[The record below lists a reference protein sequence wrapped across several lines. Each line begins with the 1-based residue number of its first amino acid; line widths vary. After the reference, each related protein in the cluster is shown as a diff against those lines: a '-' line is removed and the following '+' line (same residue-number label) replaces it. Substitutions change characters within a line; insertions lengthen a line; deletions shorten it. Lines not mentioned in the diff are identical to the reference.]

1 MAATALIFG
10 AGKTGRGFAAHL
22 AFLGGYE
29 LILIDKD
36 PQLVSGLRAAG
47 QYDIRLLDEGK
58 TVCTIKPAGVFSID
72 DPSWIASFTVT
83 SLVFT
88 AVFGNNLEALAA
100 TLAPAFEKR
109 YSENPEQFLTIITC
123 ENFTDAAGVLKK
135 MVLRHLSPE
144 KASEIARWVNEKIGF
159 SESIILRT
167 CLDAAPGDPAL
178 TVRAQNYFELPCDG
192 EALKER
198 LDVYGLKPLRH
209 FADQLRRKIYTYNC
223 INAVITYLGAQL
235 GYTELYEAGNDR
247 EILAIAEKAAHETS
261 KAQLAEFGFNREEQ
275 RQWVSA
281 AFAKFSDRNIP
292 DPISRNG
299 ADPARKLGKEDRLI
313 GPALLA
319 LKHGIYPE
327 GLLKG
332 ILACFAYHDP
342 DKKQQISD
350 LIGEKGLPAVLQEV
364 CGLSMQDELARL
376 IEEQFSKT
384 NLYGGA

>member
-29 LILIDKD
+29 LILIDKG
-36 PQLVSGLRAAG
+36 PQLVAALRAAG
-47 QYDIRLLDEGK
+47 QYEIRILSEEK
-58 TVCTIKPAGVFSID
+58 SICTIRPAGVFSID
-72 DPSWIASFTVT
+72 DPSWVAHFTT
-83 SLVFT
+83 TGLVFT

-100 TLAPAFEKR
+100 SLAPGFERR

-135 MVLRHLSPE
+135 MVLGHLSPE
-144 KASEIARWVNEKIGF
+144 KARWVAEKIGF

-167 CLDAAPGDPAL
+167 CLDAGPGDSVL
-178 TVRAQNYFELPCDG
+178 TVRAQDYFELPCDG
-192 EALKER
+192 EALKEQ
-198 LDVYGLKPLRH
+198 LHVYGLKPLRH
-209 FADQLRRKIYTYNC
+209 FGDQLRRKIYTYNC
-223 INAVITYLGAQL
+223 INAVITYLGAQK
-235 GYTELYEAGNDR
+235 GYTELYEAGNDV
-247 EILAIAEKAAHETS
+247 EILAIAEKAAYETS
-261 KAQLAEFGFNREEQ
+261 VAQLAEFGFNPEEQ

-281 AFAKFSDRNIP
+281 AFAKFADRNIP
-292 DPISRNG
+292 DPIGRNG

-319 LKHGIYPE
+319 LKYGIYPE

-350 LIGEKGLPAVLQEV
+350 LIAKKGLPAVLQEV
-364 CGLSMQDELARL
+364 CGLSMRDELAQL
-376 IEEQFSKT
+376 IEEQLSKAS
-384 NLYGGA
+384 LHGGE

>member
-10 AGKTGRGFAAHL
+10 SGKTGRGFAAHL
-22 AFLGGYE
+22 AYLGGYD

-36 PQLVSGLRAAG
+36 PKLVSELRAAG
-47 QYDIRLLDEGK
+47 QYDIQLLNEEK
-58 TVCTIKPAGVFSID
+58 SICTIRPAGVFSVD
-72 DPSWIASFTVT
+72 DPAWHAYFTT
-83 SLVFT
+83 TPLVFT

-100 TLAPAFEKR
+100 SLSPAFEKR
-109 YSENPEQFLTIITC
+109 YSENPEQFLTVITC

-135 MVLRHLSPE
+135 MVLGHLSPE
-144 KASEIARWVNEKIGF
+144 KARWVAEKIGF

-167 CLDAAPGDPAL
+167 CLNAGPGESAL
-178 TVRAQNYFELPCDG
+178 TVRAQDYFELPCDG

-198 LDVYGLKPLRH
+198 LDVFGLKPLRH

-223 INAVITYLGAQL
+223 INAVITYLGAQK
-235 GYTELYEAGNDR
+235 GYTELYEAATDA
-247 EILAIAEKAAHETS
+247 EILAVAEKAANETS
-261 KAQLAEFGFNREEQ
+261 IAQLAEFGFNSEEQ
-275 RQWVSA
+275 RQWVNA
-281 AFAKFSDRNIP
+281 AFAKFADRNIP

-319 LKHGIYPE
+319 LKYGIYPE

-342 DKKQQISD
+342 DKNQQISD
-350 LIGEKGLPAVLQEV
+350 LIAKKGLPAVLQEV
-364 CGLSMQDELARL
+364 CGLSKKDELARL
-376 IEEQFSKT
+376 IEEQLFQTS
-384 NLYGGA
+384 LHGGA

>member
-29 LILIDKD
+29 LTLIDKD
-36 PQLVSGLRAAG
+36 PQLVSELRAAG
-47 QYDIRLLDEGK
+47 QYDIRLLNEEK
-58 TVCTIKPAGVFSID
+58 SICSIRPAGVFSID
-72 DPSWIASFTVT
+72 DASWYADFTDT
-83 SLVFT
+83 GLVFT

-100 TLAPAFEKR
+100 LLSPAFEKR

-123 ENFTDAAGVLKK
+123 ENFTNAAGVLKK
-135 MVLRHLSPE
+135 MVLGHLSPE
-144 KASEIARWVNEKIGF
+144 KAGWVAEKIGF

-167 CLDAAPGDPAL
+167 CLDAGPGDSAL
-178 TVRAQNYFELPCDG
+178 TVQAQNYFELPCDG

-223 INAVITYLGAQL
+223 INAVITYLGAQK
-235 GYTELYEAGNDR
+235 GYTELYEAGNDP
-247 EILAIAEKAAHETS
+247 EILAIAGKAAQES
-261 KAQLAEFGFNREEQ
+261 SFAQLAEFGFDREEQ
-275 RQWVSA
+275 EQWVSA
-281 AFAKFSDRNIP
+281 AFAKFADRNIP
-292 DPISRNG
+292 DPIGRNG

-319 LKHGIYPE
+319 LKYGIYPE

-332 ILACFAYHDP
+332 ILACFAYYDP

-350 LIGEKGLPAVLQEV
+350 LIAKKGLPVVLQEV
-364 CGLSMQDELARL
+364 CGLSMRDELAQL
-376 IEEQFSKT
+376 IEEQLSKT
-384 NLYGGA
+384 SLHGGE

>member
-36 PQLVSGLRAAG
+36 PQLVNELRAAG
-47 QYDIRLLDEGK
+47 QYDIRLLSEEK
-58 TVCTIKPAGVFSID
+58 SICTIRPAGVFSID
-72 DPSWIASFTVT
+72 DPSWLSYFVNTG
-83 SLVFT
+83 LVFT

-100 TLAPAFEKR
+100 SLAPGFEKR

-135 MVLRHLSPE
+135 MVLGHLSPE
-144 KASEIARWVNEKIGF
+144 KARWVAEKIGF

-167 CLDAAPGDPAL
+167 CLGAGPGDSAL
-178 TVRAQNYFELPCDG
+178 TVRAQDYFELPCDG
-192 EALKER
+192 EALKEQ

-209 FADQLRRKIYTYNC
+209 FGDQLRRKIYTYNC
-223 INAVITYLGAQL
+223 INAVITYLGAQK
-235 GYTELYEAGNDR
+235 GYTELYEAGNDA

-261 KAQLAEFGFNREEQ
+261 IAQLAEFGFNSEEQ
-275 RQWVSA
+275 RKWVNA
-281 AFAKFSDRNIP
+281 AFAKFADRNIP
-292 DPISRNG
+292 DPIGRNG

-319 LKHGIYPE
+319 LKYGIYPE

-332 ILACFAYHDP
+332 IMACFAYHDP
-342 DKKQQISD
+342 DKKRQISD
-350 LIGEKGLPAVLQEV
+350 LIAKKGLPAVLQEV
-364 CGLSMQDELARL
+364 CGLSMRDELARL
-376 IEEQFSKT
+376 IEEQLSKT
-384 NLYGGA
+384 SLRGGE

>member
-22 AFLGGYE
+22 AFLSGYE

-36 PQLVSGLRAAG
+36 QQLVSQLRAAG
-47 QYDIRLLDEGK
+47 QYDIQLLNEEK
-58 TVCTIKPAGVFSID
+58 SICTIRPAGVFSSD
-72 DPSWIASFTVT
+72 DPSWHAHLTT
-83 SLVFT
+83 TALVFT

-100 TLAPAFEKR
+100 SLSPALEKR
-109 YSENPEQFLTIITC
+109 YLENPEQFLTIITC
-123 ENFTDAAGVLKK
+123 ENFTNAAAVLKK
-135 MVLRHLSPE
+135 MVLSHLSPE
-144 KASEIARWVNEKIGF
+144 KARWVSEKIGF

-167 CLDAAPGDPAL
+167 CLDAGPGESAL
-178 TVRAQNYFELPCDG
+178 TVRAQNYFELPCDA

-209 FADQLRRKIYTYNC
+209 FGDQLRRKIYTYNC
-223 INAVITYLGAQL
+223 INAVITYLGAQKE
-235 GYTELYEAGNDR
+235 YAELYEAATDA
-247 EILAIAEKAAHETS
+247 EILTIAEKAASETS
-261 KAQLAEFGFNREEQ
+261 IAQLAEFGFDSDEQ
-275 RQWVSA
+275 RQWVNA
-281 AFAKFSDRNIP
+281 AFAKFADRNIP

-319 LKHGIYPE
+319 LKYNIYPE

-350 LIGEKGLPAVLQEV
+350 LIAEKGLPAVLQEV
-364 CGLSMQDELARL
+364 CGLSMRDELAQL
-376 IEEQFSKT
+376 IEEQLFQTS
-384 NLYGGA
+384 LHGGK